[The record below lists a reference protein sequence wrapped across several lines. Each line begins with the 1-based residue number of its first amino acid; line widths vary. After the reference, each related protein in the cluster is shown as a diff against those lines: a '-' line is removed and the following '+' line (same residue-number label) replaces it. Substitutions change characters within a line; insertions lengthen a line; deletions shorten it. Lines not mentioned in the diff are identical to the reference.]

1 MSCLTWLTYWWNL
14 RPAPAMGS
22 LYASLEER
30 CNQARSDEALHLDTI
45 VRQMQTAGSVR
56 LDDIEA
62 VARIR
67 SRLGTRFAS
76 LDDLYFR
83 SIREAVLIDGYITPD
98 RAQWL
103 RDLLCGCCKS
113 SFRVRAMLARTFSTW
128 SLWIRPHSASAAR
141 NVRSAA
147 AWRSFPGY
155 ANPIP
160 WWYRRT
166 SPPCIE

>member
-103 RDLLCGCCKS
+103 RDLLGPPRLLDAPHRQFLVELHTQARHVCPL
-113 SFRVRAMLARTFSTW
+113 FQEMLDEA
-128 SLWIRPHSASAAR
+128 L
-141 NVRSAA
+141 
-147 AWRSFPGY
+147 GL
-155 ANPIP
+155 
-160 WWYRRT
+160 
-166 SPPCIE
+166 